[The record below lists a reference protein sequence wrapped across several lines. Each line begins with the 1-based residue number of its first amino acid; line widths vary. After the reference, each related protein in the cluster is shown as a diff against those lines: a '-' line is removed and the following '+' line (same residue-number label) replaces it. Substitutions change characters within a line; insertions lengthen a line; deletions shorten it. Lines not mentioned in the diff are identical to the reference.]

1 MYFELL
7 EKAAHCRREAM
18 RCLEFGKHEFAK
30 RWLKSGRGF
39 IRTAG
44 QVRHVFLS
52 LDDRKLPG

>member
-1 MYFELL
+1 MYFELI
-7 EKAAHCRREAM
+7 EKAANCRREAM
-18 RCLEFGKHEFAK
+18 RCLEFGRYGFAK

-44 QVRHVFLS
+44 QARLVFLS